1 MSDTPRLTAVYAS
14 IVHRMS
20 REEYAHARGLA
31 DKIRAA
37 AATGDLNAEEYGSHQ
52 NVLDAADLIDP
63 TGGIEVITRDAL
75 IKLIAGGATCGGH
88 YNCGPMEVDLREAAD
103 LLDAFLLAFDAATAD
118 RPEAESPQVAPSEYV
133 ATQVRQRR
141 RELNLTRQ
149 QLADACARVGA
160 PQLTFA
166 ALTNIET
173 GRPDGS
179 GKRRREVTVEELLAL
194 ATALAVSPGDLMAP
208 GTFANSE
215 SQP

>member
-63 TGGIEVITRDAL
+63 TGGIEVITRDEL

-88 YNCGPMEVDLREAAD
+88 YNCGPMDGDLREAAD
-103 LLDAFLLAFDAATAD
+103 LLDAFLLNPDAATPD
-118 RPEAESPQVAPSEYV
+118 RPGAGTNDADHPYVTNAQMQEAARALGLDPYYVRHFQVDVTDGVIVVTYQTSDGKWLAADGYGAV
-133 ATQVRQRR
+133 AT
-141 RELNLTRQ
+141 
-149 QLADACARVGA
+149 ARHIPVG
-160 PQLTFA
+160 
-166 ALTNIET
+166 
-173 GRPDGS
+173 PDLPKDQG
-179 GKRRREVTVEELLAL
+179 
-194 ATALAVSPGDLMAP
+194 
-208 GTFANSE
+208 
-215 SQP
+215 